1 MKRIFLFLSLVTLFN
16 ASSFAQGAK
25 NIKINEVLTNNKE
38 SMLDEYGEK
47 LPWIELAN
55 TSFSTYDI
63 RGMYITTDKATL
75 NKGLSVPDRIKMMSQ
90 IPNGSERT
98 TLSAQEH
105 VLYFL
110 NSNPAKS
117 DMHLDA
123 KVNPDTILWIGLFDG
138 NAVDLIDSVTV
149 PVLSEN
155 CSLARIKNKDK
166 EIVWEQK
173 QPEFVTPSTANIS
186 GPTVSKID
194 KLKKDDPHGFGI
206 TILSMGVVFTCLA
219 LLYIAFW
226 LLGRFMNR
234 SKHIKEVIDM
244 DKPENRKL
252 EMIRHNDDDDD
263 DEEQPSIKP
272 LVAQKADEQKEEM
285 KKEISP
291 EIVAAIAQAIK
302 DYQDDVHVEE
312 SGVITLL
319 PKHTPWTTRVS
330 TAPKSHW

>member
-1 MKRIFLFLSLVTLFN
+1 MKRFILFLSLITVFGS
-16 ASSFAQGAK
+16 AAFAQGAK
-25 NIKINEVLTNNKE
+25 NIKINEVLTNNTK
-38 SMLDEYGEK
+38 SMLDEYGMT

-63 RGMYITTDKATL
+63 RGMYIATDKKVLDEKLT
-75 NKGLSVPDRIKMMSQ
+75 VPERIQLMSQ

-123 KVNPDTILWIGLFDG
+123 KVDSSQVVWIALFDG

-149 PVLSEN
+149 PVLKEN
-155 CSLARIKNKDK
+155 YSYARIKGKDK
-166 EIVWEQK
+166 QITWEEK
-173 QPEFVTPSTANIS
+173 SPEFASPGTANITS
-186 GPTVSKID
+186 ASESKIA
-194 KLKKDDPHGFGI
+194 KLKRDDPHGFGI

-219 LLYIAFW
+219 LLYIAFM
-226 LLGRFMNR
+226 LLGKFMNR
-234 SKHIKEVIDM
+234 SKHIKVVIDM

-252 EMIRHNDDDDD
+252 EVIRHDDDD
-263 DEEQPSIKP
+263 DEEEPVATPAAKP
-272 LVAQKADEQKEEM
+272 VAAKAEE
-285 KKEISP
+285 KKQEITP
-291 EIVAAIAQAIK
+291 EIAAAIAQAIK

-319 PKHTPWTTRVS
+319 PKQSAWMRSPINHKRG
-330 TAPKSHW
+330 

>member
-1 MKRIFLFLSLVTLFN
+1 MKRFILFLSLITVFGS
-16 ASSFAQGAK
+16 AAFAQGAK
-25 NIKINEVLTNNKE
+25 NIKINEVLTNNTK
-38 SMLDEYGEK
+38 SMLDEYGMT

-63 RGMYITTDKATL
+63 RGMYIATDKKVLDEKLT
-75 NKGLSVPDRIKMMSQ
+75 VPERIQLMSQ

-123 KVNPDTILWIGLFDG
+123 KVDSSQVVWIALFDG

-149 PVLSEN
+149 PVLKEN
-155 CSLARIKNKDK
+155 YSYARIKGKDK
-166 EIVWEQK
+166 QITWEEK
-173 QPEFVTPSTANIS
+173 SPEFASPGTANITS
-186 GPTVSKID
+186 ASESKIA
-194 KLKKDDPHGFGI
+194 KLKRDDPHGFGI

-219 LLYIAFW
+219 LLYIAFM
-226 LLGRFMNR
+226 LLGKFMNR
-234 SKHIKEVIDM
+234 SKHIKVVIDM

-252 EMIRHNDDDDD
+252 EVIRHDDD
-263 DEEQPSIKP
+263 DEEEPVATPAAKP
-272 LVAQKADEQKEEM
+272 VAAKAEE
-285 KKEISP
+285 KKQEITP
-291 EIVAAIAQAIK
+291 EIAAAIAQAIK

-319 PKHTPWTTRVS
+319 PKQSAWMRSPINHKRG
-330 TAPKSHW
+330 

>member
-1 MKRIFLFLSLVTLFN
+1 MKRILLFLSLVTM
-16 ASSFAQGAK
+16 AGSSAFAQGAK
-25 NIKINEVLTNNKE
+25 NIKINEVLTNNTQ
-38 SMLDEYGEK
+38 SVLDEYGTN

-63 RGMYITTDKATL
+63 RGMYIATDKKVL
-75 NKGLSVPDRIKMMSQ
+75 NEKLSVPERIEMMSQ

-123 KVNPDTILWIGLFDG
+123 KVDSTQQVWIALFDG

-149 PVLSEN
+149 PVLKEN
-155 CSLARIKNKDK
+155 YSYARIKGKDK
-166 EIVWEQK
+166 QITWEEK
-173 QPEFVTPSTANIS
+173 SPEFASPGTANITS
-186 GPTVSKID
+186 ASESKIA
-194 KLKKDDPHGFGI
+194 KLKRDDPHGFGI
-206 TILSMGVVFTCLA
+206 TILSMGVVFFCLA
-219 LLYIAFW
+219 LLYIAFM
-226 LLGRFMNR
+226 LLGKFMNR
-234 SKHIKEVIDM
+234 SKHIKVVIDM

-252 EMIRHNDDDDD
+252 EVIRHGDDDD
-263 DEEQPSIKP
+263 DEPVATPAATPAAKP
-272 LVAQKADEQKEEM
+272 VAAKAEE
-285 KKEISP
+285 KKP
-291 EIVAAIAQAIK
+291 EITPEIAAAIAQAIK

-319 PKHTPWTTRVS
+319 PKQSAWMRSPINHKRG
-330 TAPKSHW
+330 

>member
-1 MKRIFLFLSLVTLFN
+1 MKRFILFLSLITVFGS
-16 ASSFAQGAK
+16 AAFAQGAK
-25 NIKINEVLTNNKE
+25 NIKINEVLTNNTK
-38 SMLDEYGEK
+38 SMLDEYGMT

-63 RGMYITTDKATL
+63 RGMYIATDKKVLDEKLT
-75 NKGLSVPDRIKMMSQ
+75 VPERIQLMSQ

-123 KVNPDTILWIGLFDG
+123 KVDSSQVVWIALFDG

-149 PVLSEN
+149 PVLKEN
-155 CSLARIKNKDK
+155 YSYARIKGKDK
-166 EIVWEQK
+166 QITWEEK
-173 QPEFVTPSTANIS
+173 SPEFASPGTANITS
-186 GPTVSKID
+186 ASESKIA
-194 KLKKDDPHGFGI
+194 KLKRDDPHGFGI

-219 LLYIAFW
+219 LLYIAFM
-226 LLGRFMNR
+226 LLGKFMNR
-234 SKHIKEVIDM
+234 SKHIKVVIDM

-252 EMIRHNDDDDD
+252 EVIRHGDDDD
-263 DEEQPSIKP
+263 DEPVATPVAKP
-272 LVAQKADEQKEEM
+272 VAAKVEE
-285 KKEISP
+285 KKP
-291 EIVAAIAQAIK
+291 EITPEIAAAIAQAIK

-319 PKHTPWTTRVS
+319 PKQSAWMRSPINHKRG
-330 TAPKSHW
+330 

>member
-1 MKRIFLFLSLVTLFN
+1 MKRIFLFLSLITLFN

-38 SMLDEYGEK
+38 SMLDEYGTK

-63 RGMYITTDKATL
+63 RGMYITTNKATL
-75 NKGLSVPDRIKMMSQ
+75 DEGLSVPERIKMMSQ

-98 TLSAQEH
+98 SLSAQEH

-123 KVNPDTILWIGLFDG
+123 QVNPDTTMWIALFDG

-149 PVLSEN
+149 PVLAEN
-155 CSLARIKNKDK
+155 SSFARIKNKDK
-166 EIVWEQK
+166 QIVWEQK
-173 QPEFVTPSTANIS
+173 QPEFVSPGTANIS
-186 GPTVSKID
+186 GPTESKIA

-234 SKHIKEVIDM
+234 SKHLKEVIDM
-244 DKPENRKL
+244 DKPENIKL
-252 EMIRHNDDDDD
+252 EMVRHNDDDDD
-263 DEEQPSIKP
+263 EDNPAAPVAAAAASKKAAEEK
-272 LVAQKADEQKEEM
+272 KEE
-285 KKEISP
+285 ITP
-291 EIVAAIAQAIK
+291 EVIAAITMAIK

-312 SGVITLL
+312 SGVITVL
-319 PKHTPWTTRVS
+319 PKQSPWSMRTS
-330 TAPKSHW
+330 NAPKSHW

>member
-1 MKRIFLFLSLVTLFN
+1 MKRILLFLSLVTM
-16 ASSFAQGAK
+16 AGSYAFAQGAK
-25 NIKINEVLTNNKE
+25 NVKINEVLTNNTQ
-38 SMLDEYGEK
+38 SMLDEYGQN

-63 RGMYITTDKATL
+63 RGMYIATDKKVL
-75 NKGLSVPDRIKMMSQ
+75 NESLSVPERIEMMSQ

-123 KVNPDTILWIGLFDG
+123 KVDSSQVVWIALFDG

-149 PVLSEN
+149 PVLKEN
-155 CSLARIKNKDK
+155 YSYARIKGKDK
-166 EIVWEQK
+166 QITWEEK
-173 QPEFVTPSTANIS
+173 TPEFSSPGTANITS
-186 GPTVSKID
+186 ASESKIA
-194 KLKKDDPHGFGI
+194 KLKRDDPHGFGI

-219 LLYIAFW
+219 LLYIAFM
-226 LLGRFMNR
+226 LLGKFMNR
-234 SKHIKEVIDM
+234 SKHIKVVIDM

-252 EMIRHNDDDDD
+252 EVIRHDDDD
-263 DEEQPSIKP
+263 DEEAATAP
-272 LVAQKADEQKEEM
+272 VAAAPVKQQEE
-285 KKEISP
+285 KKQEITP
-291 EIVAAIAQAIK
+291 EIAAAIAQAIK

-319 PKHTPWTTRVS
+319 PKQSAWMRSPINHKRG
-330 TAPKSHW
+330 